1 MIYRAEIDGL
11 RALAVLPVIL
21 FHAGY
26 ETFSGGFV
34 GVDVFFVISGYLIT
48 ALLISDIKQGQFSVI
63 NFYERRARRLLP
75 ALFFVMLVCLPFAFF
90 WLAPSDLK
98 DFGQS
103 LISTA
108 TFSSNIHFWW
118 ERGYFGSAL
127 ELKPLLH
134 TWSLAVEE
142 QYYIIFPL
150 FLALTWKLGIKKITS
165 ILLLIFF
172 LSLCLAHFSSTYGVF
187 ERVKTGSFY
196 LIPTR
201 AWELLIGVFIALHID
216 YIQEKI
222 KIEYNQF
229 LSILGFSMILYS
241 IVFFDGYTPF
251 PSLYTLFPTIG
262 AALVIIAS
270 TPNTLIHSILS
281 KKELV
286 FLGLISY
293 STYLWHQP
301 IFAFTRHKFGHEVP
315 EFIFAIL
322 GLISIFLGYLS
333 WKWIEKPF
341 RDKNIVSSKGIFN
354 YSFAG
359 ILIFIGIGLSFSLS
373 NGFIKSYSIKE
384 QKIYEEFMNVGIY
397 NSINMESV
405 KLEEFD
411 LQDERIKLLVI
422 GDSYAE
428 DLINA
433 IKESKLDESYQLS
446 SFRIP
451 GNCGV
456 LYIQREL
463 IKDLQP
469 TSCYNRPN
477 FFNEPRLEQ
486 ILLDADEI
494 WIESSWHDWQL
505 DFIKESLIE
514 LKKVKTNIVLFGS
527 KEFGIKSANQY
538 KSQYGEDGL
547 SRLFPISERQRFL
560 SKTLREISSS
570 VDVEYIDPMF
580 VICESYQ
587 TCKHSFDGKG
597 IISVDGGH
605 LTPYGARHFG
615 DNLYKY
621 IQNRANLTE

>member
-1 MIYRAEIDGL
+1 MKYRADIDGL

-21 FHAGY
+21 FHAGL

-48 ALLISDIKQGQFSVI
+48 TLIISDIKLGKFSVT
-63 NFYERRARRLLP
+63 NFYERRARRILP
-75 ALFFVMLVCLPFAFF
+75 ALFFVMLICLPFAFF
-90 WLAPSDLK
+90 WLTPSDLK

-118 ERGYFGSAL
+118 ERGYFGTAL

-150 FLALTWKLGIKKITS
+150 FLALTWKLGVKKITS
-165 ILLLIFF
+165 ILVLLLI
-172 LSLCLAHFSSTYGVF
+172 LSLFLAHFSSTYGVF

-201 AWELLIGVFIALHID
+201 AWELLIGVLIALHMD
-216 YIQEKI
+216 YIQDRI
-222 KIEYNQF
+222 KIQYNQF
-229 LSILGFSMILYS
+229 LSFLGFGMILYS
-241 IVFFDGYTPF
+241 IIFFDGYTPF
-251 PSLYTLFPTIG
+251 PSLYTLFPTLG
-262 AALVIIAS
+262 AALVIITS

-281 KKELV
+281 KKQLV

-315 EFIFAIL
+315 ELYFILL
-322 GLISIFLGYLS
+322 GLASIFLGYLS
-333 WKWIEKPF
+333 WRYVEKPF
-341 RDKNIVSSKGIFN
+341 RDKKKFSSKAIIN
-354 YSFAG
+354 YSLSG
-359 ILIFIGIGLSFSLS
+359 ILLFIVIGLSFSLS
-373 NGFIKSYSIKE
+373 NGFVKNYSEKE
-384 QKIYEEFMNVGIY
+384 QKIYEEFMNVGTY

-405 KLEEFD
+405 KLKDFD
-411 LQDERIKLLVI
+411 EQDERIKLLVI

-433 IKESKLDESYQLS
+433 IKESNLEESYQLS

-456 LYIQREL
+456 LYIERKYIQQF
-463 IKDLQP
+463 QP
-469 TSCYNRPN
+469 TSCFNRPN
-477 FFNEPRLEQ
+477 FFNEPRLNQ
-486 ILLDADEI
+486 ILMEADEV

-505 DFIKESLIE
+505 NFIKDSLIK
-514 LKKVKTNIVLFGS
+514 LKKIKNNIVLFGS
-527 KEFGIKSANQY
+527 KEFEIKSANHY
-538 KSQYGEDGL
+538 KNLYGEDGL
-547 SRLFPISERQRFL
+547 SRSFPISERQKYL
-560 SKTLREISSS
+560 TKTLSRIVNS
-570 VDVEYIDPMF
+570 VGIQYVDPMF
-580 VICESYQ
+580 VICQSYE
-587 TCKHSFDGKG
+587 TCQHSFDGIG
-597 IISVDGGH
+597 IISIDGGH

-615 DNLYKY
+615 KRLEKHMKGIGYKK
-621 IQNRANLTE
+621 